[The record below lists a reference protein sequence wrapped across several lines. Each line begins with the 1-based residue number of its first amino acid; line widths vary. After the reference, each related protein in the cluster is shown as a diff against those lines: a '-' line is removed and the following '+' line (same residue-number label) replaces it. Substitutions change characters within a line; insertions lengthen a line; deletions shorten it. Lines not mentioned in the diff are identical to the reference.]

1 MTEADASARHAL
13 ARNLPLI
20 QRLARI
26 EAPTEGPAPRGS
38 ITVATP
44 GATFALPLEG
54 LIDIRAEIAR
64 MTKGA
69 DKAAKEA
76 AGLRARLANPRF
88 VESAAEEVVEE
99 ARENLSLREAEEA
112 QLRAALARLAE
123 LA

>member
-1 MTEADASARHAL
+1 
-13 ARNLPLI
+13 
-20 QRLARI
+20 
-26 EAPTEGPAPRGS
+26 
-38 ITVATP
+38 
-44 GATFALPLEG
+44 
-54 LIDIRAEIAR
+54 

-76 AGLRARLANPRF
+76 QALRGRLGNPRF

-112 QLRAALARLAE
+112 QLRAALARLSE